1 MRSDGRLRYRH
12 LRTGAAFGAWSVDSA
27 PMGTQRLTWT
37 GDRLQFV
44 AQAGY
49 GDAFAVGGDAEG
61 PGAKPSDLL
70 PLGLAACTAY
80 DVVVILHKQRQD
92 LQALEIELTTEQEP
106 DAPFAFTS
114 IHMHFVLT
122 GTIEER
128 KADRAIALSEEK
140 YCSVAATVR
149 PTVALTHSFD
159 IRPAPAGP

>member
-1 MRSDGRLRYRH
+1 
-12 LRTGAAFGAWSVDSA
+12 
-27 PMGTQRLTWT
+27 MGIQRLTWT
-37 GDRLQFV
+37 GDRLQFI
-44 AQAGY
+44 ARPGY
-49 GDAFAVGGDAEG
+49 GESFAVGGDAEG

-92 LQALEIELTTEQEP
+92 LRALEIELTTEQES

-122 GTIEER
+122 GTIDER

-140 YCSVAATVR
+140 YCSVAATIR
-149 PTVALTHSFD
+149 PTVALTRSFEIHPVD
-159 IRPAPAGP
+159 P